1 MSTPDEFFLYVCA
14 TDAAARP
21 DAREAFDRAH
31 RWWAIEMDM
40 AYFKD
45 LDRYGQCPVDDEKPN
60 HEDYIRGTI
69 ASRTDFITVAD
80 APLTLTAAQNL
91 AAQLRT
97 EHPIVATSRDLAGAI
112 PVRGDIVCHHVDIPI
127 PERGLTEGF
136 RAWLDHAAANAV
148 AAAYPSEALE
158 EIGFY
163 YQHQDDGIEQVRADL
178 YTRGT
183 PDQHTGWAFF
193 A

>member
-1 MSTPDEFFLYVCA
+1 MPTPDEFFLYVCA
-14 TDAAARP
+14 TDAGS

-45 LDRYGQCPVDDEKPN
+45 LDRYGQCPLDDEKPN

-69 ASRTDFITVAD
+69 ASRADFIVVAD
-80 APLTLTAAQNL
+80 TPLTLTEAEDL
-91 AAQLRT
+91 AAHLRT
-97 EHPIVATSRDLAGAI
+97 AHPTVARSRELAGAI
-112 PVRGDIVCHHVDIPI
+112 PVRGDIVCHAIDIPI
-127 PERGLTEGF
+127 PERNLTEGF
-136 RAWLDHAAANAV
+136 RAWLDHAATAA
-148 AAAYPSEALE
+148 ATAAYPSETLE

-163 YQHQDDGIEQVRADL
+163 YQHQDEGFEQIRADL